1 MKLSRKHTSLLLI
14 ASLFVLTG
22 CEDKGTTT
30 VKEIK
35 QEKVEPATV
44 VNEQEKVHQKGE
56 IDTHGAKD
64 AAAQIEKVEENQ
76 KKIPHPMP
84 VNTTKGTPHTA
95 VALEVLKAAPYVYVK
110 VKEGDKEYWMAA
122 PQANIEVGG
131 EVTFN
136 EQMWMKNFTSKTLGR
151 TFDAVMFASS
161 LESKTPAAKKSE
173 KKAEEVKEKKS
184 EEKAESSESVE
195 KEEKIIQPAIVTVSQ
210 EESEPASAQEQKPSG
225 DASLKLFTVEQL
237 YAQADDLNNTIVSVK
252 GKVVKVSEGI
262 MGRNWIHIQDG
273 TGSSGTNDL
282 VFTSPDDSAVEGDE
296 VTATG
301 TLKTNIDFGY
311 GYAYSVII
319 EGSKFTK

>member
-1 MKLSRKHTSLLLI
+1 MKLSKKHASLLLI

-35 QEKVEPATV
+35 QQSTEPVAKTV
-44 VNEQEKVHQKGE
+44 KEETQKKDE

-64 AAAQIEKVEENQ
+64 ATARMEETQKNQ

-84 VNTTKGTPHTA
+84 VSKTKGTPHTA
-95 VALEVLKAAPYVYVK
+95 IAVEVLKAAPYVYVK

-122 PQANIEVGG
+122 PQAEVEIGG

-161 LESKTPAAKKSE
+161 LESKASEVKKIEKKEIQEKPKALKKEENGTQPVVTDVSQQKEDAAKTQEKS
-173 KKAEEVKEKKS
+173 
-184 EEKAESSESVE
+184 SSEDT
-195 KEEKIIQPAIVTVSQ
+195 A
-210 EESEPASAQEQKPSG
+210 
-225 DASLKLFTVEQL
+225 LKLFTVEQI
-237 YAQADDLNNTIVSVK
+237 YAQANDLNNTIISVK

-262 MGRNWIHIQDG
+262 MDRNWIHIQDG

-282 VFTSPDDSAVEGDE
+282 VFTSPDDTAVEGDE

-311 GYAYSVII
+311 GYSYAVII
-319 EGSKFTK
+319 EGSKFKK